1 MSDKKIIRS
10 KRLYSFGSLSV
21 VKEDDDAADNNNDMP
36 DISPI
41 YPVDPGDKK
50 KRNLVRKALTFEDDE
65 EDGPAPFTPPPL
77 PQGRQENAKETTT
90 TTIMQR
96 RGRQD
101 EIITDPSWADIH
113 HMNMNKEE
121 VIREFRVRRAA
132 EMTGAEKKARDTL
145 DGLVKLG
152 LEYQDQKSGIR
163 LPNDPKKRLV
173 IAIFTSAVSPD
184 GMFKMIYKV
193 SQPVKTQKM
202 RLIRI
207 SEYRGAFQA
216 SSKSEVT
223 PVPDRYVLG
232 ILDIADNSGFIK
244 LDTFVTDEYAESQ
257 CLFEIRVIGR
267 EPPMIWSIAA
277 LKGTF
282 NRELMPPASSG
293 IEDIVVVLD
302 QLPPMGTDIRIGPR
316 FMGFNVIPNDK

>member
-1 MSDKKIIRS
+1 MIRS

-21 VKEDDDAADNNNDMP
+21 VKEDDDDNNDNAMP

-50 KRNLVRKALTFEDDE
+50 KRNLVRKTLSFEDED
-65 EDGPAPFTPPPL
+65 DGPAPFTPPF
-77 PQGRQENAKETTT
+77 QGRQENVKEV
-90 TTIMQR
+90 TIVQR
-96 RGRQD
+96 RGRRD
-101 EIITDPSWADIH
+101 EIITDPSGVDIH
-113 HMNMNKEE
+113 HLTMNKEE
-121 VIREFRVRRAA
+121 VIREFRVRQAA

-152 LEYQDQKSGIR
+152 LEYQDQKSGV
-163 LPNDPKKRLV
+163 LPSKDPKKRLV
-173 IAIFTSAVSPD
+173 IAIFTSAVSRD
-184 GMFKMIYKV
+184 GTFKMIYKV
-193 SQPVKTQKM
+193 SQPVTTQKM

-207 SEYRGAFQA
+207 SESRGAFQA
-216 SSKSEVT
+216 SSTSEIT

-267 EPPMIWSIAA
+267 EPPMFWSIAA

-302 QLPPMGTDIRIGPR
+302 QLPPAGTDIRVGPR
-316 FMGFNVIPNDK
+316 FMGFNVIPQ